1 MRTGVARKAAMA
13 GSVAFL
19 AALLAA
25 VPFNLTFDGIHSGA
39 VHAKGGSGGNG
50 GAGGGGGNGN
60 GGGDGGG
67 NGNGNGGNGSGNG
80 GGAGNGN
87 GGGNGN
93 GNGGR
98 NGNGGGSSGG
108 GTGGIGG
115 TGDGG
120 SGSAGIGSS
129 GSAGAAT
136 GSGGDGGGAAL
147 MDDASQ
153 VERGQVRQSALS
165 ARAANPFPS
174 PIRGTPTETR
184 QIQPWPEL
192 SQSEFRHAD
201 ALRRQ
206 APAKVAQSV
215 ESDTQTSWLD
225 SQVPL
230 APLAIPLWKAAKG
243 AATLIPDSW
252 RPYLT
257 SPYMLWSALL
267 LLVLYPLWRVIAQE
281 LAYRREERDLFF
293 YD

>member
-1 MRTGVARKAAMA
+1 MA

-67 NGNGNGGNGSGNG
+67 NGNGNGGNGNGNG

-93 GNGGR
+93 GNGG
-98 NGNGGGSSGG
+98 GSSGG
-108 GTGGIGG
+108 GTGGTGG
-115 TGDGG
+115 TGGGG

-129 GSAGAAT
+129 GSAGAAA

-165 ARAANPFPS
+165 ARAANPSPS

-184 QIQPWPEL
+184 QIQLWPEL

-206 APAKVAQSV
+206 APAKVAHPV
-215 ESDTQTSWLD
+215 ESDTQTSWLN

-230 APLAIPLWKAAKG
+230 APLAIPLWNVVKETS
-243 AATLIPDSW
+243 TLIPDSW

-257 SPYMLWSALL
+257 SPYVLWSALL
-267 LLVLYPLWRVIAQE
+267 LLVLYPLWRVGARE